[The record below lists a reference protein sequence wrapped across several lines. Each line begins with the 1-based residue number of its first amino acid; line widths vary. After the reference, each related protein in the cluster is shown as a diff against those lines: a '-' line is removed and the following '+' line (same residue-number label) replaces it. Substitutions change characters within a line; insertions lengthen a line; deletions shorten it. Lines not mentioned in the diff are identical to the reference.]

1 MPDDAA
7 AAARPRK
14 RKPER
19 SVPPEPDEAGP
30 PSELVVREDFVS
42 WLEAEYQRARRKAEE
57 R

>member
-1 MPDDAA
+1 VPDDA

-14 RKPER
+14 RKPELP
-19 SVPPEPDEAGP
+19 VPPEPDEAGP
-30 PSELVVREDFVS
+30 PSELIVREDFVS